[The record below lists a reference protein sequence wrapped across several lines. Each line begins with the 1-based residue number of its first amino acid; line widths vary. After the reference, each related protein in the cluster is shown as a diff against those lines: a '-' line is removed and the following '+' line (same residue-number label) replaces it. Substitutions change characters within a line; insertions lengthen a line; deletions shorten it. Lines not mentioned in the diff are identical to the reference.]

1 MVNQGIYKDN
11 KMTGPLGQ
19 YAIAGSQVQTPG
31 WKPLEGPQTPFEQAT
46 GGGRGGSF
54 GFSLGGPQGYTQAQ
68 YEAAMADRYANT
80 RVGTDA
86 NGNPI
91 YGYTGQDERPTGG
104 VNMSRAGTRADTN
117 PYVHGSNN
125 ARGPLTYGG
134 HNTRNQFGS
143 NPSKN
148 YGVPNSSGQR
158 RLVTGGR

>member
-1 MVNQGIYKDN
+1 MYNQGIYKDN

-31 WKPLEGPQTPFEQAT
+31 WKPLEGPETPFEQAT

-54 GFSLGGPQGYTQAQ
+54 GFQLGGPQRYTQAQ
-68 YEAAMADRYANT
+68 YEAAMAETYANV

-91 YGYTGQDERPTGG
+91 YGYTGQDERLTGG

-117 PYVHGSNN
+117 PYVYGSRVN
-125 ARGPLTYGG
+125 GPLGG
-134 HNTRNQFGS
+134 VGSS
-143 NPSKN
+143 NPRKN
-148 YGVPNSSGQR
+148 YFNGR
-158 RLVTGGR
+158 RVTGGR